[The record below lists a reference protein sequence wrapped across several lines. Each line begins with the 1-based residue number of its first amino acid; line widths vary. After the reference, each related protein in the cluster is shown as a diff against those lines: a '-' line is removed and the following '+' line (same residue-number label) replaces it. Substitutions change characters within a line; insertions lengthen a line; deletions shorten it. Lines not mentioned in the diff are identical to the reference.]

1 MAKSK
6 SFAVFGMGRFGKKLA
21 LSLYDA
27 GLDVMV
33 VDKNPDLIEELS
45 DCVTYAIEA
54 DVSKADALKGI
65 GLEDIDVVVVAMGTD
80 LTSSIMSVM
89 VSKELGVPYVLAKAS
104 DERMGA
110 ILTKVGADKVIF
122 PEEESGLRNARILMS
137 DSFLEFF
144 NIDDTLCLL
153 EMKPLK
159 DWIGKNLKELNLR
172 QKYRANVVAIKVGNK
187 TKAYVDPEVPLAE
200 DNQLLVIVDKAD
212 LKRLRD

>member
-187 TKAYVDPEVPLAE
+187 TKAYVDPEAPLAE